1 MIFGCDVQKKHAF
14 FVFFVF
20 FSSIAPPTKTT
31 RNRKKMMMRATT
43 TNNNNNNSF
52 CCSSTFHNTL
62 SSYSSARR
70 ARSSAKA
77 SSSSSSSSSFSAKKK
92 SRSSVLTKATTGD
105 GDDEDDEK
113 KDVSK
118 SNDAVDN
125 ALFGRKTEDE
135 EDGLKKTKKKQLG
148 SKGVN
153 LFDPAATLSRALTKR
168 FGIVGGLSLVAV
180 LALVEGGEI
189 VKSLLEIDK
198 DVDEQSETVSESGLK
213 IKDVRIGG
221 GGMPNKGN
229 FVGVE
234 VKMSNAE
241 DPNVVYVDTKKTGK
255 PIAFIYKSGKPLLT
269 PLCEG
274 IVEGVSTMKR
284 GGIRELRIPAE
295 KLGFGANDVVL
306 ADGTTKIPGGTDLFV
321 RLELVDVTSYYQ

>member
-1 MIFGCDVQKKHAF
+1 M
-14 FVFFVF
+14 
-20 FSSIAPPTKTT
+20 
-31 RNRKKMMMRATT
+31 
-43 TNNNNNNSF
+43 
-52 CCSSTFHNTL
+52 
-62 SSYSSARR
+62 
-70 ARSSAKA
+70 
-77 SSSSSSSSSFSAKKK
+77 
-92 SRSSVLTKATTGD
+92 
-105 GDDEDDEK
+105 
-113 KDVSK
+113 
-118 SNDAVDN
+118 DN

-168 FGIVGGLSLVAV
+168 FGIVDGLSLVAV

>member
-1 MIFGCDVQKKHAF
+1 MIFF
-14 FVFFVF
+14 FFRFFC
-20 FSSIAPPTKTT
+20 TKTT
-31 RNRKKMMMRATT
+31 QRRKKMMMRATT
-43 TNNNNNNSF
+43 TNNNSF

-77 SSSSSSSSSFSAKKK
+77 SSSSSSSSSSSFSAKKK

>member
-1 MIFGCDVQKKHAF
+1 M
-14 FVFFVF
+14 
-20 FSSIAPPTKTT
+20 PNKTYLST
-31 RNRKKMMMRATT
+31 TPRKKKMRVTTT
-43 TNNNNNNSF
+43 TNNNNNNNNF

-62 SSYSSARR
+62 SSYSARR

-92 SRSSVLTKATTGD
+92 SRSSVLTKATTTG
-105 GDDEDDEK
+105 GDDDDDDDDEK

-125 ALFGRKTEDE
+125 ALFGRKSDE

>member
-1 MIFGCDVQKKHAF
+1 
-14 FVFFVF
+14 
-20 FSSIAPPTKTT
+20 
-31 RNRKKMMMRATT
+31 
-43 TNNNNNNSF
+43 
-52 CCSSTFHNTL
+52 L

-77 SSSSSSSSSFSAKKK
+77 SSSSSSSSFSAKKK
-92 SRSSVLTKATTGD
+92 SRSKSVLTKATTGD

-113 KDVSK
+113 KEVSK

>member
-1 MIFGCDVQKKHAF
+1 MMIFF
-14 FVFFVF
+14 FFRFFC
-20 FSSIAPPTKTT
+20 TKTT
-31 RNRKKMMMRATT
+31 QRRKKMMMRATT
-43 TNNNNNNSF
+43 TNNNNSF

-77 SSSSSSSSSFSAKKK
+77 SSSSSSSSFSAKKK
-92 SRSSVLTKATTGD
+92 SRSKSVLTKATTGD

>member
-1 MIFGCDVQKKHAF
+1 MMIFF
-14 FVFFVF
+14 FFRFFLR
-20 FSSIAPPTKTT
+20 TKTT
-31 RNRKKMMMRATT
+31 QRRKKMMMRATT
-43 TNNNNNNSF
+43 TNNNNSF

-77 SSSSSSSSSFSAKKK
+77 SSSSSSSSFSAKKK
-92 SRSSVLTKATTGD
+92 SRSKSVLTKATTGD

>member
-1 MIFGCDVQKKHAF
+1 MTLA
-14 FVFFVF
+14 
-20 FSSIAPPTKTT
+20 SSIS
-31 RNRKKMMMRATT
+31 TT
-43 TNNNNNNSF
+43 TTTTALSF
-52 CCSSTFHNTL
+52 AVKNKRSVSS
-62 SSYSSARR
+62 SRS
-70 ARSSAKA
+70 RSSRSC
-77 SSSSSSSSSFSAKKK
+77 SSSSSSSS
-92 SRSSVLTKATTGD
+92 RSSSAGRLLGGGRRRRDFSRRT
-105 GDDEDDEK
+105 
-113 KDVSK
+113 DVSVK
-118 SNDAVDN
+118 AEEEDAVDN
-125 ALFGRKTEDE
+125 ALFGGGNDDYDDGKT
-135 EDGLKKTKKKQLG
+135 KKNKKKQLG

-198 DVDEQSETVSESGLK
+198 DVDEQSVTVTESGLG
-213 IKDVRIGG
+213 IKDIRIGG

-229 FVGVE
+229 FVGIE

-241 DPNVVYVDTKKTGK
+241 DPTVVYVDTKKTGK
-255 PIAFIYKSGKPLLT
+255 PIAFIYKNGKPLLT

-295 KLGFGANDVVL
+295 KLGFGAYDVVL
-306 ADGTTKIPGGTDLFV
+306 ADGVTKIKGGTDLLV
-321 RLELVDVTSYYQ
+321 RVELVDVTSYYQ

>member
-1 MIFGCDVQKKHAF
+1 MMIFGPRTVCRQKFSFLF
-14 FVFFVF
+14 FCFFLF
-20 FSSIAPPTKTT
+20 SIAP
-31 RNRKKMMMRATT
+31 RQKKRPHAEEEMMRATT
-43 TNNNNNNSF
+43 TNNNSF
-52 CCSSTFHNTL
+52 CCGSTFHNT
-62 SSYSSARR
+62 SSLSSARR

-77 SSSSSSSSSFSAKKK
+77 SSSSSSSSFSAKKK

-125 ALFGRKTEDE
+125 ALFGRKTDDE
-135 EDGLKKTKKKQLG
+135 EDALKKTKKKQLG

>member
-1 MIFGCDVQKKHAF
+1 M
-14 FVFFVF
+14 
-20 FSSIAPPTKTT
+20 
-31 RNRKKMMMRATT
+31 
-43 TNNNNNNSF
+43 
-52 CCSSTFHNTL
+52 
-62 SSYSSARR
+62 
-70 ARSSAKA
+70 
-77 SSSSSSSSSFSAKKK
+77 
-92 SRSSVLTKATTGD
+92 
-105 GDDEDDEK
+105 
-113 KDVSK
+113 
-118 SNDAVDN
+118 DN
-125 ALFGRKTEDE
+125 ALFGGGNDDGDDNDDGKT
-135 EDGLKKTKKKQLG
+135 KKNKKKQLG

-198 DVDEQSETVSESGLK
+198 DVDEQSETVTESGLG
-213 IKDVRIGG
+213 IKDIRIGG

-229 FVGVE
+229 FVGIE

-241 DPNVVYVDTKKTGK
+241 DPTVVYVDTKKTGK
-255 PIAFIYKSGKPLLT
+255 PIAFIYKNGKPLLT

-306 ADGTTKIPGGTDLFV
+306 ADGVTKIKGGTDLLV
-321 RLELVDVTSYYQ
+321 RVELVDVTSYYQ

>member
-1 MIFGCDVQKKHAF
+1 MMIFFSFDFFAQKR
-14 FVFFVF
+14 
-20 FSSIAPPTKTT
+20 

-43 TNNNNNNSF
+43 TNNNNSF

-77 SSSSSSSSSFSAKKK
+77 SSSSSSSSSSSFSAKKK

>member
-1 MIFGCDVQKKHAF
+1 MCKKNMHLF
-14 FVFFVF
+14 FLFFF
-20 FSSIAPPTKTT
+20 LSIARQKR

-43 TNNNNNNSF
+43 TTNNNNSF

-62 SSYSSARR
+62 SSLSSARR

-77 SSSSSSSSSFSAKKK
+77 SSSSSSSFSAKKK
-92 SRSSVLTKATTGD
+92 SRSKSVLTKATTGD

>member
-1 MIFGCDVQKKHAF
+1 MHLFFLFFFLRLPPRQKR
-14 FVFFVF
+14 
-20 FSSIAPPTKTT
+20 

-43 TNNNNNNSF
+43 TNNNNNSF

-77 SSSSSSSSSFSAKKK
+77 SSSSSSSSFSAKKK

-113 KDVSK
+113 KEVSK

-125 ALFGRKTEDE
+125 ALFGRKTGDE

>member
-1 MIFGCDVQKKHAF
+1 
-14 FVFFVF
+14 
-20 FSSIAPPTKTT
+20 
-31 RNRKKMMMRATT
+31 MMRVTT
-43 TNNNNNNSF
+43 TNNNNSF

-62 SSYSSARR
+62 SSHSARR
-70 ARSSAKA
+70 ARSSARA
-77 SSSSSSSSSFSAKKK
+77 SSSSSSSFFSAKKK
-92 SRSSVLTKATTGD
+92 SRSSVLTKATTTGGD
-105 GDDEDDEK
+105 DDEDDEK

-125 ALFGRKTEDE
+125 ALFGRKSDE

>member
-1 MIFGCDVQKKHAF
+1 MHGVQTKVFICF
-14 FVFFVF
+14 FVFFF
-20 FSSIAPPTKTT
+20 FRLPDKKNDHTF
-31 RNRKKMMMRATT
+31 RKKMMRATT
-43 TNNNNNNSF
+43 TNNNNSF
-52 CCSSTFHNTL
+52 CCSSTFHNTPSL
-62 SSYSSARR
+62 SSARR

-125 ALFGRKTEDE
+125 ALFGRKTDDE
-135 EDGLKKTKKKQLG
+135 EDALKKTKKKQLG

>member
-1 MIFGCDVQKKHAF
+1 MIFGPRTVCRQKFSFLF
-14 FVFFVF
+14 FCFFLF
-20 FSSIAPPTKTT
+20 SIAP
-31 RNRKKMMMRATT
+31 RQKKRPHAEEEMMRATT
-43 TNNNNNNSF
+43 TNNNNSF
-52 CCSSTFHNTL
+52 CCSSTFHNT
-62 SSYSSARR
+62 SSLSSARR

-125 ALFGRKTEDE
+125 ALFGRKTDDE
-135 EDGLKKTKKKQLG
+135 EDALKKTKKKQLG

>member
-1 MIFGCDVQKKHAF
+1 MHGVQTKVFICF
-14 FVFFVF
+14 FVFFF
-20 FSSIAPPTKTT
+20 FRLPDKKNDHTF
-31 RNRKKMMMRATT
+31 RKKMMRATT
-43 TNNNNNNSF
+43 TNNNNSF
-52 CCSSTFHNTL
+52 CCSSTFHNT
-62 SSYSSARR
+62 SSLSSARR

-113 KDVSK
+113 KEVSK

>member
-1 MIFGCDVQKKHAF
+1 MIFFSFDFFAQKR
-14 FVFFVF
+14 
-20 FSSIAPPTKTT
+20 

-43 TNNNNNNSF
+43 TNNNNSF

-77 SSSSSSSSSFSAKKK
+77 SSSSSSSSSSSFSAKKK

>member
-1 MIFGCDVQKKHAF
+1 MIFF
-14 FVFFVF
+14 FFRFFLR
-20 FSSIAPPTKTT
+20 TKTT
-31 RNRKKMMMRATT
+31 QRRKKMMMRATT
-43 TNNNNNNSF
+43 TNNNNF

-62 SSYSSARR
+62 SSLSSARR

-77 SSSSSSSSSFSAKKK
+77 SSSSSSSSFSAKKK
-92 SRSSVLTKATTGD
+92 SRSKSVLTKATTGD

>member
-1 MIFGCDVQKKHAF
+1 MRGGWLQTKKVFIFFLRF
-14 FVFFVF
+14 FF
-20 FSSIAPPTKTT
+20 FSFFFFRFAQTK
-31 RNRKKMMMRATT
+31 NDAKRKKMMKVTT
-43 TNNNNNNSF
+43 TNNNNNSF
-52 CCSSTFHNTL
+52 CCSSTFHNT
-62 SSYSSARR
+62 SSLSSARR

-77 SSSSSSSSSFSAKKK
+77 SSSSSSFSAKKK

-105 GDDEDDEK
+105 GDDDDDEK

-125 ALFGRKTEDE
+125 ALFGRKAED

>member
-14 FVFFVF
+14 VFFVF
-20 FSSIAPPTKTT
+20 FSSIARQKR

-43 TNNNNNNSF
+43 TNNNNSF

-77 SSSSSSSSSFSAKKK
+77 SSSSSSSSSSSFSAKKK

>member
-1 MIFGCDVQKKHAF
+1 MIFF
-14 FVFFVF
+14 FFRFFLR
-20 FSSIAPPTKTT
+20 TKTT
-31 RNRKKMMMRATT
+31 QRRKKMMMRATT
-43 TNNNNNNSF
+43 TNNNNSF

-77 SSSSSSSSSFSAKKK
+77 SSSSSSSSFSAKKK
-92 SRSSVLTKATTGD
+92 SRSKSVLTKATTGD

>member
-1 MIFGCDVQKKHAF
+1 MGVMVAFHNVPLFFLFFFLRFAPKKR
-14 FVFFVF
+14 
-20 FSSIAPPTKTT
+20 

-43 TNNNNNNSF
+43 TNNNNSF
-52 CCSSTFHNTL
+52 CCSSAFHNTL

-77 SSSSSSSSSFSAKKK
+77 SSSSSSSFSAKKK

-113 KDVSK
+113 KAVSK

>member
-1 MIFGCDVQKKHAF
+1 MHGVQTKVFICF
-14 FVFFVF
+14 FVFFF
-20 FSSIAPPTKTT
+20 FRLPDKKNDHTF
-31 RNRKKMMMRATT
+31 RKKMMRATT
-43 TNNNNNNSF
+43 TNNNNSF
-52 CCSSTFHNTL
+52 CCSSTFHNT
-62 SSYSSARR
+62 SSLSSARR

-125 ALFGRKTEDE
+125 ALFGRKTDDE
-135 EDGLKKTKKKQLG
+135 EDALKKTKKKQLG

>member
-1 MIFGCDVQKKHAF
+1 MMIFGPRTVCRQKFSFLF
-14 FVFFVF
+14 FCFFLF
-20 FSSIAPPTKTT
+20 SIAP
-31 RNRKKMMMRATT
+31 RQKKRPHAEEEMMRATT
-43 TNNNNNNSF
+43 TNNNSF
-52 CCSSTFHNTL
+52 CCSSTFHNT
-62 SSYSSARR
+62 SSLSSARR

-77 SSSSSSSSSFSAKKK
+77 SSSSSSSSFSAKKK

-125 ALFGRKTEDE
+125 ALFGRKTDDE
-135 EDGLKKTKKKQLG
+135 EDALKKTKKKQLG

>member
-1 MIFGCDVQKKHAF
+1 MMIFESARCADKSFHLFFCFFFFRLPDKKNDHTF
-14 FVFFVF
+14 
-20 FSSIAPPTKTT
+20 
-31 RNRKKMMMRATT
+31 RKKMMRATT
-43 TNNNNNNSF
+43 TNNNNSF
-52 CCSSTFHNTL
+52 CCSSTFHNT
-62 SSYSSARR
+62 SSLSSARR

-125 ALFGRKTEDE
+125 ALFGRKTDDE
-135 EDGLKKTKKKQLG
+135 EDALKKTKKKQLG

>member
-1 MIFGCDVQKKHAF
+1 MQTKVFIFFFFRLPDKKNDHTF
-14 FVFFVF
+14 
-20 FSSIAPPTKTT
+20 
-31 RNRKKMMMRATT
+31 RKKMMRATT
-43 TNNNNNNSF
+43 TNNNNSF
-52 CCSSTFHNTL
+52 CCSSTFHNT
-62 SSYSSARR
+62 SSLSSARR

-125 ALFGRKTEDE
+125 ALFGRKTDDE
-135 EDGLKKTKKKQLG
+135 EDALKKTKKKQLG

>member
-1 MIFGCDVQKKHAF
+1 MMIFGPRTVCRQKFSFLFFCF
-14 FVFFVF
+14 FVF
-20 FSSIAPPTKTT
+20 SIAP
-31 RNRKKMMMRATT
+31 RQKKRPHAEEEMMRATT
-43 TNNNNNNSF
+43 TNNNSF
-52 CCSSTFHNTL
+52 CCGSTFHNT
-62 SSYSSARR
+62 SSLSSARR

-77 SSSSSSSSSFSAKKK
+77 SSSSSSSSFSAKKK

-113 KDVSK
+113 KEVSK

-125 ALFGRKTEDE
+125 ALFGRKTDDE
-135 EDGLKKTKKKQLG
+135 EDALKKTKKKQLG

>member
-14 FVFFVF
+14 VFFVF
-20 FSSIAPPTKTT
+20 FSSIARQRR

-92 SRSSVLTKATTGD
+92 SRSKSVLTKATTGD

-113 KDVSK
+113 KEVSK

>member
-1 MIFGCDVQKKHAF
+1 M
-14 FVFFVF
+14 
-20 FSSIAPPTKTT
+20 PNKTYLST
-31 RNRKKMMMRATT
+31 TPRKKKMRVTTT
-43 TNNNNNNSF
+43 TNNNNNNNNF

-62 SSYSSARR
+62 SSYSARR

-77 SSSSSSSSSFSAKKK
+77 SSSSSSSSSSSFSAKKK
-92 SRSSVLTKATTGD
+92 SRSSVLTKATTTG
-105 GDDEDDEK
+105 GDDDDDDDDEK

-125 ALFGRKTEDE
+125 ALFGRKSDE

>member
-1 MIFGCDVQKKHAF
+1 MQTKVFICF
-14 FVFFVF
+14 FVFFF
-20 FSSIAPPTKTT
+20 FRLPDKKNDHTF
-31 RNRKKMMMRATT
+31 RKKMMRATT
-43 TNNNNNNSF
+43 TNNNNSF
-52 CCSSTFHNTL
+52 CCSSTFHNT
-62 SSYSSARR
+62 SSLSSARR

-125 ALFGRKTEDE
+125 ALFGRKMDDE
-135 EDGLKKTKKKQLG
+135 EDALKKTKKKQLG

>member
-1 MIFGCDVQKKHAF
+1 M
-14 FVFFVF
+14 
-20 FSSIAPPTKTT
+20 PNKTYLST
-31 RNRKKMMMRATT
+31 TPRKKKMRVTTT
-43 TNNNNNNSF
+43 TNNNNNNNNF

-62 SSYSSARR
+62 SSYSARR

-77 SSSSSSSSSFSAKKK
+77 SSSSSSSSSSFSAKKK
-92 SRSSVLTKATTGD
+92 SRSSVLTKATTTG
-105 GDDEDDEK
+105 GDDDDDDDEK

-125 ALFGRKTEDE
+125 ALFGRKSDE

>member
-1 MIFGCDVQKKHAF
+1 MHGAQTKVFIFFFFRLPDKKNDHTF
-14 FVFFVF
+14 
-20 FSSIAPPTKTT
+20 
-31 RNRKKMMMRATT
+31 RKKMMRATT
-43 TNNNNNNSF
+43 TNNNNSF
-52 CCSSTFHNTL
+52 CCSSTFHNTPSL
-62 SSYSSARR
+62 SSARR

-77 SSSSSSSSSFSAKKK
+77 SSSSTSSSSFSAKKK

-125 ALFGRKTEDE
+125 ALFGRKTDDE
-135 EDGLKKTKKKQLG
+135 EDALTKTKKKQLG

>member
-1 MIFGCDVQKKHAF
+1 MIFESARCADKSFHLFFCFFFFRLPDKKNDHTF
-14 FVFFVF
+14 
-20 FSSIAPPTKTT
+20 
-31 RNRKKMMMRATT
+31 RKKMMRATT
-43 TNNNNNNSF
+43 TNNNNSF
-52 CCSSTFHNTL
+52 CCSSTFHNT
-62 SSYSSARR
+62 SSLSSARR

-125 ALFGRKTEDE
+125 ALFGRKTDDE
-135 EDGLKKTKKKQLG
+135 EDALKKTKKKQLG

>member
-1 MIFGCDVQKKHAF
+1 MHGVQTKVFICF
-14 FVFFVF
+14 FVFFF
-20 FSSIAPPTKTT
+20 FRLPDKKNDHTF
-31 RNRKKMMMRATT
+31 RKKMMRATT
-43 TNNNNNNSF
+43 TNNNNSF
-52 CCSSTFHNTL
+52 CCSSTFHNT
-62 SSYSSARR
+62 SSLSSARR

>member
-1 MIFGCDVQKKHAF
+1 MIFGPRTVCRQKFSFLF
-14 FVFFVF
+14 FCFFLF
-20 FSSIAPPTKTT
+20 SIAP
-31 RNRKKMMMRATT
+31 RQKKRPHAEEEMMRATT
-43 TNNNNNNSF
+43 TNNNSF
-52 CCSSTFHNTL
+52 CCGSTFHNT
-62 SSYSSARR
+62 SSLSSARR

-77 SSSSSSSSSFSAKKK
+77 SSSSSSSSFSAKKK

-125 ALFGRKTEDE
+125 ALFGRKTDDE
-135 EDGLKKTKKKQLG
+135 EDALKKTKKKQLG

>member
-14 FVFFVF
+14 VFFVF
-20 FSSIAPPTKTT
+20 FSSIARQKR

-77 SSSSSSSSSFSAKKK
+77 SSSSSSSSSSFSAKKK

-113 KDVSK
+113 KEVSK

>member
-1 MIFGCDVQKKHAF
+1 M
-14 FVFFVF
+14 
-20 FSSIAPPTKTT
+20 
-31 RNRKKMMMRATT
+31 
-43 TNNNNNNSF
+43 
-52 CCSSTFHNTL
+52 
-62 SSYSSARR
+62 
-70 ARSSAKA
+70 
-77 SSSSSSSSSFSAKKK
+77 
-92 SRSSVLTKATTGD
+92 
-105 GDDEDDEK
+105 
-113 KDVSK
+113 
-118 SNDAVDN
+118 DN
-125 ALFGRKTEDE
+125 ALFGGGNDDDDD
-135 EDGLKKTKKKQLG
+135 DGETKKNKKKQLG

-198 DVDEQSETVSESGLK
+198 DVDEQSETVTESGLG
-213 IKDVRIGG
+213 IKDIRIGG

-229 FVGVE
+229 FVGIE

-241 DPNVVYVDTKKTGK
+241 DPTVVYVDTKKTGK
-255 PIAFIYKSGKPLLT
+255 PIAFIYKNGKPLLT

-306 ADGTTKIPGGTDLFV
+306 ADGVTKIKGGTDLLV
-321 RLELVDVTSYYQ
+321 RVELVDVTSYYQ